1 MVALEVQDVQKS
13 FLIPTVRQDTIR
25 EHIFNSFKLRRPSKR
40 YRELRV
46 LRGVSFSVRAGETVG
61 IMGRNA
67 SGKSTLLKIISGIY
81 QPDRGRIER
90 AIPITPI
97 LDLGVG
103 WNPELDAVDNI
114 YLLGTVMGLTLREL
128 KTAKDEIL
136 EFAGLQEMS
145 RLELKHYSSG
155 MAMRLAYSVAF
166 RAVRGLLILDEVFA
180 VGDIEFKERCYQRYK
195 EIREAGHTVLLV
207 SHNPKDI
214 EEHCERAVLLEGG
227 KIVREGSG
235 QEIAS
240 AYVKLLAP
248 DSKDASGM
256 SKSV

>member
-1 MVALEVQDVQKS
+1 MVALKVLEIHKS
-13 FLIPTVRQDTIR
+13 FFIPAVKLETVR
-25 EHIFNSFKLRRPSKR
+25 EHILNSFRFRKYLKDG
-40 YRELRV
+40 RELKV
-46 LRGVSFSVRAGETVG
+46 LSGINFSVKAGETMG

-81 QPDRGRIER
+81 QPDRGTVEC

-103 WNPELDAVDNI
+103 WNPELDAIDNI
-114 YLLGTVMGLTLREL
+114 YLLGTVMGLTLHEL

-136 EFAGLQEMS
+136 EFAGLQEFS

-180 VGDIEFKERCYQRYK
+180 VGDMEFKEKCYQRYE
-195 EIREAGHTVLLV
+195 EIRQAGHTVLMV
-207 SHNPKDI
+207 SHDPADVGRF
-214 EEHCERAVLLEGG
+214 CDRAILLEGG
-227 KIVREGSG
+227 GIVQEGSG
-235 QEIAS
+235 KEIAG
-240 AYVKLLAP
+240 AYVRSLSTEKCQQR
-248 DSKDASGM
+248 S
-256 SKSV
+256 

>member
-1 MVALEVQDVQKS
+1 MVALEVQGIQKS
-13 FLIPTVRQDTIR
+13 FFIPKVRRDTIR
-25 EHIFNSFKLRRPSKR
+25 EHVLDSFKLRRR
-40 YRELRV
+40 LNERQELSV
-46 LRGVSFSVRAGETVG
+46 LRGVSFSVKAGETIG

-81 QPDRGRIER
+81 QPDKGTVQC

-97 LDLGVG
+97 LDLGIG
-103 WNPELDAVDNI
+103 GNPELDAIDNI

-136 EFAGLQEMS
+136 EFAGLQEFA

-180 VGDIEFKERCYQRYK
+180 VGDVEFQERCYRRY
-195 EIREAGHTVLLV
+195 EELRQAGHTVIIV
-207 SHNPKDI
+207 SHGPAHI
-214 EEHCERAVLLEGG
+214 ERFCDRAILLEGG
-227 KIVREGSG
+227 KIIQEGSG
-235 QEIAS
+235 PEIAR
-240 AYVKLLAP
+240 AYVQSLAP
-248 DSKDASGM
+248 DATGI
-256 SKSV
+256 VE